1 MNQTTIKFD
10 KRHQTENNEESELNY
25 IANLDDINNNCRTIL
40 EQLLTGRKLTG
51 LDCAKLGIL
60 EYRRRF
66 KDLIDVYKI
75 PIESEYIKGKAYK
88 RWFLDAQ
95 FIFNYKKK

>member
-1 MNQTTIKFD
+1 MNQTTINFNQ
-10 KRHQTENNEESELNY
+10 RHQSENNEESELNY
-25 IANLDDINNNCRTIL
+25 IANLDAINNNCRTIL

-51 LDCAKLGIL
+51 IDCAKLGIL

-66 KDLIDVYKI
+66 KDLVDVYGI
-75 PIESEYIKGKAYK
+75 PIESEYPEGKRYK

-95 FIFNYKKK
+95 FLNYYLKK

>member
-1 MNQTTIKFD
+1 MKTLDFN
-10 KRHQTENNEESELNY
+10 KRHETENNEENEKNY
-25 IANLDDINNNCRTIL
+25 IANLKDINNNCRTIL

-51 LDCAKLGIL
+51 IDCAKLGIL

-75 PIESEYIKGKAYK
+75 PIESEYPKGKRYK
-88 RWFLDAQ
+88 CWFLKSE
-95 FIFNYKKK
+95 FINAYSY